1 MWLSVVKAIKKLIEA
16 MQENSLSVGVISL
29 TELITTKL
37 SAASGSHL
45 EIEGATGKDIK
56 FKLTDAA
63 GARKVYIL
71 DSADATVVSIDS
83 DGTVTGVSFVGALTG
98 NVTGNVTAGAAA
110 DLELNSVA
118 AKDIIVTLGD
128 NAGAQKVSF
137 ADSDDSEVGS
147 LDSEGNLDL
156 DGVVTPAGGIV
167 HIVDTGE
174 YTIPDNSECIAAFGA
189 ADAVGAG
196 FMGVIIDTGNSK
208 TYLAVSNGSAYQIFE
223 GVAAAT

>member
-37 SAASGSHL
+37 SAASGYHL
-45 EIEGATGKDIK
+45 EIEGATD
-56 FKLTDAA
+56 
-63 GARKVYIL
+63 
-71 DSADATVVSIDS
+71 
-83 DGTVTGVSFVGALTG
+83 
-98 NVTGNVTAGAAA
+98 
-110 DLELNSVA
+110 
-118 AKDIIVTLGD
+118 KDIIVTLGD

-223 GVAAAT
+223 GAAAAT

>member
-1 MWLSVVKAIKKLIEA
+1 MVLSVVKAIKKLIEA

-45 EIEGATGKDIK
+45 EI
-56 FKLTDAA
+56 
-63 GARKVYIL
+63 
-71 DSADATVVSIDS
+71 
-83 DGTVTGVSFVGALTG
+83 
-98 NVTGNVTAGAAA
+98 
-110 DLELNSVA
+110 VA

-167 HIVDTGE
+167 HVVDTGE

-196 FMGVIIDTGNSK
+196 FMGVIIDTGNNK

-223 GVAAAT
+223 GAAAAT